1 MVPSK
6 SAARVVSCASRNRHA
21 RTVSTSVPYWC
32 AFCSKCTSWRAD
44 DEAPTGDN
52 WAVLGELDA
61 EAFSWRAVHT
71 RREAV
76 DDPAGDELE
85 VAEGRQHGGV
95 KLIGARLGHV
105 PES

>member
-1 MVPSK
+1 M
-6 SAARVVSCASRNRHA
+6 
-21 RTVSTSVPYWC
+21 
-32 AFCSKCTSWRAD
+32 
-44 DEAPTGDN
+44 
-52 WAVLGELDA
+52 LGELDA